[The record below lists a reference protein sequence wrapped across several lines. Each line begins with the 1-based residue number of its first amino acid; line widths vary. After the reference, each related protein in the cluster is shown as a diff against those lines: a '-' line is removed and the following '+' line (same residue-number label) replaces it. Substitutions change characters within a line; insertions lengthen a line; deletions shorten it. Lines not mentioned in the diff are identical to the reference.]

1 MSVDISRLAAHL
13 APEQQRAIAKEYRRR
28 AEHDTTAFLLC
39 FFAGILGAHRFY
51 LRQFG
56 SGLLHLVLPVVAVV
70 IVIGGL
76 ALDVKPATLAIV
88 AIPLL
93 LIGLVWA
100 IIDLFRIDDQVY
112 QRNLKLAEDLIARAM
127 LADPS
132 VERQARATLERVEHD
147 AATATSG
154 AAGTAALASR
164 QPETE
169 AEYRATT
176 VTQVSES
183 VPGQAQLGGSPETTE
198 QTESVPIAGYG
209 PQVQETVT
217 ARHEQ
222 TPTSVTDSVETI
234 KTYEP
239 ALPSAAASASA
250 EPVAAAQAEPD
261 DTMPAASAPDASAAP
276 PVWEAPAVTA
286 APPTWE
292 VPTESNE
299 AAAATWPSPH
309 LPASGNAPAP
319 PARKLDVT
327 DLGGDVTE
335 APVAD
340 VGMENTAPQRVVLP
354 EDLARAT
361 ASGHP
366 SAPASASGG
375 AQTHPYGDPSAS
387 VADDA
392 LLFLVPE
399 AATQAA
405 EPAPEPA
412 PAPTWDAPTQHSA
425 PPVALQDDAATAPA
439 GPPVWPT
446 PGAPSAP
453 ESATEQAD
461 DQTQSLPLAGMAA
474 VGAGMGAAELAGER
488 NAQPPAPSAPPAPH
502 KLRRVRVTRQ
512 IVIDGKV
519 VEETS
524 AEELIEPDADA
535 EPVRARLQ
543 EELHRKA
550 DAREREL
557 RGQG

>member
-56 SGLLHLVLPVVAVV
+56 SGLLHLLLTVAAIAVVA
-70 IVIGGL
+70 GGL
-76 ALDVKPATLAIV
+76 ALSIDPVVLAVV

-100 IIDLFRIDDQVY
+100 IIDLFRIDDVVY

-127 LADPS
+127 LTDPS
-132 VERQARATLERVEHD
+132 VERQARATLERVEQD
-147 AATATSG
+147 AAAAASAAAG
-154 AAGTAALASR
+154 AAALTDRQAETA
-164 QPETE
+164 

-183 VPGQAQLGGSPETTE
+183 VPGQAQLGGPPETTE

-209 PQVQETVT
+209 PPVQETVT
-217 ARHEQ
+217 TRHEQ

-239 ALPSAAASASA
+239 ELPSAAAPAST
-250 EPVAAAQAEPD
+250 EPPAAAQVEPD
-261 DTMPAASAPDASAAP
+261 DTLPAAPSPVAP
-276 PVWEAPAVTA
+276 PA
-286 APPTWE
+286 WE
-292 VPTESNE
+292 VPAESNQ
-299 AAAATWPSPH
+299 AVAATWPSPH
-309 LPASGNAPAP
+309 FPAPSDAPAP
-319 PARKLDVT
+319 PARKLDMT
-327 DLGGDVTE
+327 DLGGDITE
-335 APVAD
+335 DPVAD

-361 ASGHP
+361 FIGAS
-366 SAPASASGG
+366 SAPDTTSGG
-375 AQTHPYGDPSAS
+375 AQAYPYRDPSAS

-392 LLFLVPE
+392 LLFLVPD

-405 EPAPEPA
+405 DQTLEPAPV
-412 PAPTWDAPTQHSA
+412 PTWDVPTQHSA
-425 PPVALQDDAATAPA
+425 SPALGQDDAATAPA

-446 PGAPSAP
+446 PEAAAAP
-453 ESATEQAD
+453 ESLPAPEQGI
-461 DQTQSLPLAGMAA
+461 DQTQSLPLAGVAA
-474 VGAGMGAAELAGER
+474 MGAGMGAAELAGDP
-488 NAQPPAPSAPPAPH
+488 NAQAPAPSTPPAPH

-519 VEETS
+519 VEENS
-524 AEELIEPDADA
+524 AEELIDPDADP

-550 DAREREL
+550 EAREREL